1 MKLYP
6 DLELNQTPLHQNL
19 ILDTKKSEPKI
30 DEFTLLRISE
40 TSPLYDFVFF
50 FEQKKNRKGTC
61 VETTP
66 RNGDL
71 DLAVVAVPLLGLA
84 VSLFDAPADQENHLG
99 ELADVRNVVILSDVD
114 SGHRAGEKR
123 EGASDE
129 PHC

>member
-1 MKLYP
+1 MNSLYYESP
-6 DLELNQTPLHQNL
+6 KQVPSM
-19 ILDTKKSEPKI
+19 IL
-30 DEFTLLRISE
+30 
-40 TSPLYDFVFF
+40 FF
-50 FEQKKNRKGTC
+50 FSSKQKTKNRKGTC